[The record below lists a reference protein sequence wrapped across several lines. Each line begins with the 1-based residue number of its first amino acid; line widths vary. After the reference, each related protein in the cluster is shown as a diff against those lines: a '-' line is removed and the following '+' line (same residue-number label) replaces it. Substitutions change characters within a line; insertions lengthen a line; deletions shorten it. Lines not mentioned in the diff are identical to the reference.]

1 MSCKIDKPWGN
12 YEVLH
17 EGAGYK
23 VKMIRVDAGERLSP
37 QLHKM
42 RSEFWHILSGSGAMK
57 VGPAEWD
64 VERGDTVKIGELE
77 VHRVSNMSD
86 QPLLILELQ
95 VGVCDEDDILRLED
109 DYGRGQ
115 E

>member
-1 MSCKIDKPWGN
+1 MSRKTEKPWGY
-12 YEVLH
+12 YEVLA
-17 EGAGYK
+17 EGIGYK
-23 VKMIRVDAGERLSP
+23 VKVIRVDAGERLSL
-37 QLHKM
+37 QLHKY
-42 RSEFWHILSGSGAMK
+42 RREFWHILSGSGMMK

-77 VHRVSNMSD
+77 VHRVSNTTD

-95 VGVCDEDDILRLED
+95 EGVCDEGDILRVED